1 MLGWSCGGLAVVVVV
16 GLLGRL
22 RVGGGHGS
30 SLVVPLV
37 RCSLY
42 RSQSGIYHV
51 GVMDETRVGVYWCIV
66 AAAVLPFEVCIEM
79 GK

>member
-1 MLGWSCGGLAVVVVV
+1 MKKTCWSVGCNDARVWSCGGLAVVVVV
-16 GLLGRL
+16 GLLDRL

-42 RSQSGIYHV
+42 RSQRGI
-51 GVMDETRVGVYWCIV
+51 
-66 AAAVLPFEVCIEM
+66 
-79 GK
+79 

>member
-42 RSQSGIYHV
+42 RLQRGI
-51 GVMDETRVGVYWCIV
+51 
-66 AAAVLPFEVCIEM
+66 
-79 GK
+79 